1 MHLLRSNLQHDGNS
15 FLYALPTTYMCSG
28 TGPRS
33 PGVCGLA
40 PGPRVLPPHGGP
52 WGGPG
57 RPGPR
62 VPRPRGGP
70 GAAWRPGPGKVRILG
85 PQTRAGGGV
94 PGPVPGPENRDF
106 SGFFGKMPKS
116 AEIREIPE
124 NPDFWSIS
132 GKTQK
137 KAFFPGILNRFFK
150 TPRIRGGLRSRFGIK
165 KWSIRGF
172 PGPPEIG
179 VFRGSGGRARKS
191 GSRRTP
197 GSGRT
202 PEIRNFGRNPGF
214 PGSGPDP
221 QIWGSWP
228 PPAPGLAPGLGP
240 GPARPRSGAGTC
252 AHGQT

>member
-1 MHLLRSNLQHDGNS
+1 
-15 FLYALPTTYMCSG
+15 
-28 TGPRS
+28 
-33 PGVCGLA
+33 
-40 PGPRVLPPHGGP
+40 
-52 WGGPG
+52 
-57 RPGPR
+57 
-62 VPRPRGGP
+62 
-70 GAAWRPGPGKVRILG
+70 
-85 PQTRAGGGV
+85 
-94 PGPVPGPENRDF
+94 
-106 SGFFGKMPKS
+106 MPKS

-197 GSGRT
+197 GPGRA

-214 PGSGPDP
+214 PGSRPDP

-240 GPARPRSGAGTC
+240 GPARSGRTPHLAPVP
-252 AHGQT
+252 AHMVRHRPIHVETMCKHTIIMKR